1 MTSEIAVMNQ
11 RAVAMAADSAVTL
24 TDGRKV
30 VVRNEQRKLFQLV
43 EKRPVG
49 IMIFGVAEIMGHP
62 WDHLFEHYSDRNGGA
77 TPAHLRDYGA
87 NFTATLDNLTEFF
100 SPDHYRDEYR
110 RLFASVC
117 AVILGHAK
125 TLQQYDDTRD
135 DLTILED
142 AIGYIWRDYQMRPD
156 GTPRP
161 DLACFPPG
169 FAATIGRDYGDVID
183 ELIGYWFVGIGIG
196 QSALQQ
202 LRDIAAWCVV
212 KELFLE
218 DVTGL
223 VFAGFGSQDRYPAQS
238 TWYVSAII
246 SGIAKRAE
254 VSHDAISNENRATIR
269 TFADSAVT
277 RAFILG
283 IDGNLERFLHAMLG
297 HIMRAVVGEVVDA
310 FPEADVATRQRVR
323 NEYQDAVPAY
333 LALLREITADFQQE
347 AFIDPLLT
355 VLSIATRADLAQTA
369 RELVSLNAFKKRIMA
384 QHETVGGEIDV
395 AVISRDGGFQWWP
408 KGS

>member
-30 VVRNEQRKLFQLV
+30 VVRNEQHKLFQLV
-43 EKRPVG
+43 ENRPVG
-49 IMIFGVAEIMGHP
+49 VMIYGVAEIMGHP
-62 WDHLFEHYSDRNGGA
+62 WDHLFEHFRDRNGNTA
-77 TPAHLRDYGA
+77 PAHLREYGA
-87 NFTATLDNLTEFF
+87 DFTATLDNLTEFF
-100 SPDHYRDEYR
+100 SPDHYRHEYR

-117 AVILGHAK
+117 AAILGLAK
-125 TLQQYDDTRD
+125 TLQQYDGSRD
-135 DLTILED
+135 DLAIIED
-142 AIGYIWRDYQMRPD
+142 AIGYIWRDYQVRPD

-169 FAATIGRDYGDVID
+169 FAATVERDYGDVID
-183 ELIGYWFVGIGIG
+183 ELIGYWFTGAGIG
-196 QSALQQ
+196 QSVLQQ
-202 LRDIAAWCVV
+202 LRDIAVWCVV
-212 KELFLE
+212 KEMFLE

-254 VSHDAISNENRATIR
+254 VSHDAISNENRSSIR

-283 IDGNLERFLHAMLG
+283 IDGNLEHYLHAMLG
-297 HIMRAVVGEVVDA
+297 HIMRAVVGEVVEA
-310 FPEADVATRQRVR
+310 FSETDVGTRQRVR
-323 NEYQDAVPAY
+323 DEYQGAVPAY
-333 LALLREITADFQQE
+333 LALFREITEDYQQQ
-347 AFIDPLLT
+347 AFVQPLLS

-395 AVISRDGGFQWWP
+395 AVISREGGFQWWP